1 MGLGYL
7 ILLLAIICENIGTT
21 ALKGSHGLTRPLFA
35 AAALAGYGL
44 NFFLMGQALDR
55 IPSPLPMAFGP
66 ASAWRS

>member
-21 ALKGSHGLTRPLFA
+21 ALKGSHGLTRPVFA

-44 NFFLMGQALDR
+44 NF
-55 IPSPLPMAFGP
+55 S
-66 ASAWRS
+66 